1 MKYTWYINYIKCK
14 EFWINLNQWA
24 IMDLMTLLP
33 LWAEWE
39 VIDWEIYYYFTA
51 QKVIDEIPVITE
63 SKRTVLSNIQVLKEK
78 WLLSHK
84 IHNNKGYYKL
94 TELWKTFI
102 FQDKKI
108 SVKNSA
114 HSEEGVQKSTYE
126 CAENDIPGMQN
137 SAYNNNTNY
146 NTYKNN
152 NKISKDILYEKKE
165 KSFLENF
172 QEKILWN
179 EEFLEK
185 IKNKFEIENESLKSS
200 AAENKKSLEIVKKES
215 NKDIDNL
222 IIEIKE
228 LCKEVWI
235 AYDKSHERNF
245 AKHILTAKEFG
256 DFSNNL
262 GQSRIEFAK
271 NILKASL
278 QINFWKI
285 CSWPKLIYKNYAE
298 VYNKALTLKNN
309 WKLWQTRQQSKI
321 ITI

>member
-152 NKISKDILYEKKE
+152 NKISKDILLDEKTK
-165 KSFLENF
+165 KSFLEIF
-172 QEKILWN
+172 QEKILEN
-179 EEFLEK
+179 NEFLEK
-185 IKNKFEIENESLKSS
+185 VKTKFEITNESLKSS
-200 AAENKKSLEIVKKES
+200 AENFLIYWTEKNENWRKERWQMQKTFDIQKRFFMWLSNEKKWRNNKSLSKTWYVV
-215 NKDIDNL
+215 DN
-222 IIEIKE
+222 
-228 LCKEVWI
+228 
-235 AYDKSHERNF
+235 
-245 AKHILTAKEFG
+245 
-256 DFSNNL
+256 DF
-262 GQSRIEFAK
+262 
-271 NILKASL
+271 
-278 QINFWKI
+278 
-285 CSWPKLIYKNYAE
+285 
-298 VYNKALTLKNN
+298 
-309 WKLWQTRQQSKI
+309 
-321 ITI
+321 

>member
-78 WLLSHK
+78 WLLAHK
-84 IHNNKGYYKL
+84 IHKNRGYYKL

-114 HSEEGVQKSTYE
+114 HSEEGVQKSTYK

-165 KSFLENF
+165 KSFFNFFEELKILKNYKFNFKNFIDKNWEIIFSNEKFCEELKYFYEMRKDIKAPMTARAIELLCMKARNYDLDIFIKMIQQSTENSWKWIFEFKNNF
-172 QEKILWN
+172 Q
-179 EEFLEK
+179 
-185 IKNKFEIENESLKSS
+185 
-200 AAENKKSLEIVKKES
+200 
-215 NKDIDNL
+215 
-222 IIEIKE
+222 
-228 LCKEVWI
+228 
-235 AYDKSHERNF
+235 
-245 AKHILTAKEFG
+245 
-256 DFSNNL
+256 
-262 GQSRIEFAK
+262 
-271 NILKASL
+271 
-278 QINFWKI
+278 NFWKNNPGVVI
-285 CSWPKLIYKNYAE
+285 TTSGEPPYCASYEEQKAERLKRLEEYKKQHPNE
-298 VYNKALTLKNN
+298 
-309 WKLWQTRQQSKI
+309 
-321 ITI
+321 